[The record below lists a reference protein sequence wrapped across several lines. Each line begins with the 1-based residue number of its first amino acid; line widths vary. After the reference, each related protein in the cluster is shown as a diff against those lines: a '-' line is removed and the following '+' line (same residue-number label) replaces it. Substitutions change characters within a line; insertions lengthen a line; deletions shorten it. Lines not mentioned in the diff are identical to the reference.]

1 MTLTKTF
8 VDVGHDGGRHHL
20 GLAKD
25 RLREVA
31 DIGIE
36 GEIRTHY
43 EALRQQQAQTV
54 RIQNA
59 WEVLCEMLKPRD
71 KHVLLRGDIYL
82 WFARGQHQ

>member
-1 MTLTKTF
+1 MFHDLTKTF

-59 WEVLCEMLKPRD
+59 
-71 KHVLLRGDIYL
+71 
-82 WFARGQHQ
+82 